1 MNKVNNSFLMK
12 LNMNNMIKIA
22 DIENDGGAYTIRP
35 LNELLQDASHQT
47 SALYQY
53 LRGVFYNTKLTNTE
67 EFIKI
72 KNEMKK
78 AYPEISGIDIE
89 FDPQRGQIQLCFL
102 MPNSNIRIPLKDEG
116 AGIKEFF
123 YLFLTLRNFPD
134 TVILKDEAFTHL
146 HKSLLSDFILA
157 IDGLQYQMITTS
169 HIRELITTL
178 DFGNIIICKKNNDD
192 STAINLM
199 QAREINTVLE
209 ELGYALED
217 IPEIDSLIQG
227 KS

>member
-1 MNKVNNSFLMK
+1 MK

-22 DIENDGGAYTIRP
+22 DIEDEGNAYTIRP

-47 SALYQY
+47 SSLYQY
-53 LRGVFYNTKLTNTE
+53 LCGTLYNTKLLNVD

-72 KNEMKK
+72 KHEMKK
-78 AYPEISGIDIE
+78 IYPDIAGMDIDIE
-89 FDPQRGQIQLCFL
+89 FDPYRGQIDIYFL
-102 MPNSNIRIPLKDEG
+102 MPDSNIRIPLKNEG

-123 YLFLTLRNFPD
+123 YLFLALRNFPD
-134 TVILKDEAFTHL
+134 TVILKDEALTHM

-178 DFGNIIICKKNNDD
+178 DFGNIIICKKDNENP
-192 STAINLM
+192 TAINLI
-199 QAREINTVLE
+199 QAGEINTVLE
-209 ELGYALED
+209 ELGYALEE
-217 IPEIDSLIQG
+217 IPEINSLIQG
-227 KS
+227 N